1 VKWKDILQNAAQ
13 RIKYHLA
20 NIKELP
26 LTIIHRVKECIDKL
40 FANGQGVK
48 YTLLS
53 RG

>member
-13 RIKYHLA
+13 RIKCHLA
-20 NIKELP
+20 NRKELSS
-26 LTIIHRVKECIDKL
+26 IIHMVKECIDKL
-40 FANGQGVK
+40 FANGQGVE